1 MLSGKVII
9 LTLIEKI
16 HMLILVWETAQFS
29 LEKVRDMRAGQVL
42 NMNICLTASFVVN
55 EFVTNFI

>member
-1 MLSGKVII
+1 
-9 LTLIEKI
+9 
-16 HMLILVWETAQFS
+16 MLILVWETAQFS